1 MAPQQRSDLSSPEQ
15 VVFSGE
21 LDGDRRCPRET
32 MGAAGADT
40 KGPDDELFRAGRV
53 ETVSAAVVA
62 TDAAGDEPMMRSEMA
77 AAEEGGREG

>member
-1 MAPQQRSDLSSPEQ
+1 
-15 VVFSGE
+15 
-21 LDGDRRCPRET
+21 
-32 MGAAGADT
+32 MGADGADT